1 MRLSHIYIKLIYNLN
16 CHFTFLDYILILYK
30 TVMKTYALQIWQINQ
45 FYTQGKQTQKE
56 LLLYPF
62 NWTLFTDGLLLDQ
75 YLDRAGE
82 QYKINKNL
90 PIAFKKLII

>member
-45 FYTQGKQTQKE
+45 FYTQGK
-56 LLLYPF
+56 
-62 NWTLFTDGLLLDQ
+62 
-75 YLDRAGE
+75 
-82 QYKINKNL
+82 
-90 PIAFKKLII
+90 